1 MSITQETAN
10 LINALANAASQI
22 GSTAASAKINQLIV
36 SLIPSTDDSAEAI
49 AEALR
54 QDNAALQLE
63 LASTQKS
70 AGIMAENLALLR
82 DKMADIHQIASE
94 ALVAIGDSNPNMA
107 DDLRE
112 IIDLAAPIETA
123 VEA

>member
-1 MSITQETAN
+1 MSFTQETAN
-10 LINALANAASQI
+10 LIDTLAHAASQI

-36 SLIPSTDDSAEAI
+36 DILPATTVGGTED
-49 AEALR
+49 ALR
-54 QDNAALQLE
+54 QDNEALQME
-63 LASTQKS
+63 LTSLQKS

-82 DKMADIHQIASE
+82 DKMVDINQIASE
-94 ALVAIGDSNPNMA
+94 ALVAISDSNPNIA

-123 VEA
+123 

>member
-1 MSITQETAN
+1 MSITQEAAN
-10 LINALANAASQI
+10 LIDTLAHAASQI

-63 LASTQKS
+63 LAGTQKS

-82 DKMADIHQIASE
+82 DRMEQINR
-94 ALVAIGDSNPNMA
+94 LVSQELLTA
-107 DDLRE
+107 DDVELV
-112 IIDLAAPIETA
+112 LSLSTPAAGP

>member
-1 MSITQETAN
+1 MSITQEAAN
-10 LINALANAASQI
+10 LIATLAHAASQI

-36 SLIPSTDDSAEAI
+36 SLISSTDDSAEAI

-63 LASTQKS
+63 LAGTQKS
-70 AGIMAENLALLR
+70 AGIMAKNLALLR
-82 DKMADIHQIASE
+82 NKMVDIHQIASE
-94 ALVAIGDSNPNMA
+94 ALVAISDSNPNIA

-112 IIDLAAPIETA
+112 IIDLATPIETA
-123 VEA
+123 IEA